1 MLCGYVPLLLIYQ
14 IVDLYE
20 LYEDLCP
27 KKISGKRILR
37 FQDFIHMIGAI
48 DDLSVYL
55 DHVLHLQHVSII
67 RNLKL
72 WILFLTHKKI
82 MGKEK

>member
-1 MLCGYVPLLLIYQ
+1 MIEETFDELIMMDNFYQ

-27 KKISGKRILR
+27 KKITGKRILGFR
-37 FQDFIHMIGAI
+37 DFIHMIGSI

-67 RNLKL
+67 RNLK
-72 WILFLTHKKI
+72 TK
-82 MGKEK
+82 